1 MPDGVLGNQNGKAA
15 YNHTICPNKTSAVI
29 QDDPKNRTRAMSYE
43 TFLQRKKRQVST
55 VGFSPKCLNKHLF
68 DFQEFLV
75 RVALKKA
82 KFALF
87 ADCGQGKTIMYLSWA
102 KAVVEETKKPV
113 LILNPLAVVGQTIE
127 EGRRFGVDVL
137 EWLDEFNSFQNVPEG
152 IYITNYETLSSIT
165 VLDDFAGI
173 VLDES
178 SILKNFDGA
187 NKKLII
193 ESFTDTPFKLA
204 CTATPS
210 PNDDMEIC
218 NHAEFLGVGTRAEIL
233 AMYFTHD
240 GGETAKWRLKGHAED
255 RFWEFVSQWAIM
267 VSNPSDIGF
276 DGSKYV
282 LPEINYIKREIKTP
296 IRSESSLFND
306 IAISATN
313 FNQELRLTRDLR
325 LAEVASIVNSQPD
338 ENFIVWIHHNEEGEI
353 LKRLIPG
360 AIEVKGS
367 DSREYKKDKLLGFA
381 RNEFRVLITKA
392 KIAQFGLN
400 YQNCRN
406 QIFASPDFSFETLYQ
421 AIRRSYRFGQKNI
434 VNIYLIVTDTMQN
447 VMSVFTRKDGQFTN
461 MKNKLKKHAAYEV

>member
-1 MPDGVLGNQNGKAA
+1 
-15 YNHTICPNKTSAVI
+15 
-29 QDDPKNRTRAMSYE
+29 
-43 TFLQRKKRQVST
+43 
-55 VGFSPKCLNKHLF
+55 
-68 DFQEFLV
+68 
-75 RVALKKA
+75 
-82 KFALF
+82 
-87 ADCGQGKTIMYLSWA
+87 
-102 KAVVEETKKPV
+102 
-113 LILNPLAVVGQTIE
+113 
-127 EGRRFGVDVL
+127 
-137 EWLDEFNSFQNVPEG
+137 
-152 IYITNYETLSSIT
+152 
-165 VLDDFAGI
+165 
-173 VLDES
+173 
-178 SILKNFDGA
+178 
-187 NKKLII
+187 
-193 ESFTDTPFKLA
+193 
-204 CTATPS
+204 
-210 PNDDMEIC
+210 MEIC